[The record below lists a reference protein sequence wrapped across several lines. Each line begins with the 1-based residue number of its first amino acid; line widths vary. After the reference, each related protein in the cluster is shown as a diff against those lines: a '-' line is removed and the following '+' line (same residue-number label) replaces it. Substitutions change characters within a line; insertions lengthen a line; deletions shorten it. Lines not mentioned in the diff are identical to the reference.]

1 MRTLATSAPSTPGQ
15 GSLGEHKHVTIRE
28 AHQDHT
34 GMRIPCFPSL
44 MLALVPY
51 PTQLNI
57 QKEIEDTDALIER
70 YRKKIEGLKSRLADR
85 EKEEVGYQGCT

>member
-1 MRTLATSAPSTPGQ
+1 
-15 GSLGEHKHVTIRE
+15 
-28 AHQDHT
+28 
-34 GMRIPCFPSL
+34 